1 MPSDLSGLRLTGNNS
16 IRLRSKPHAVPLD
29 DLLAVLIRY
38 LSLFY
43 GRTKSYLSTEK
54 NTRSREEWWCD
65 IKVDVATGSRDIYA
79 AIEGA
84 FDVQKVNID
93 NSIAEQY
100 GAISK
105 LPPVLQVQVQRVQF
119 DPVKK
124 SSFKSTY
131 HLDLKETIYLDRYMD
146 TQHPEILKRRQQC
159 WEWKKSLRKLEKRRA
174 ELLRKNVWFIWAFP
188 HLWVFG

>member
-1 MPSDLSGLRLTGNNS
+1 MASSSTRSRSMYQYLSRLS
-16 IRLRSKPHAVPLD
+16 IF
-29 DLLAVLIRY
+29 Y
-38 LSLFY
+38 LQFRSLFY

-54 NTRSREEWWCD
+54 NVRSREEWWCD

-79 AIEGA
+79 AIDGA

-124 SSFKSTY
+124 SSFKSTH

-146 TQHPEILKRRQQC
+146 TQHPEILKRREQC
-159 WEWKKSLRKLEKRRA
+159 WGWKKSLKKLEARRA
-174 ELLRKNVWFIWAFP
+174 DLLRKNVCHTALVSYM
-188 HLWVFG
+188 HC